1 MRGVPDNTFGEAFG
15 NSVAPTVDSVRA
27 KNPSKSERE
36 CAIHLAVMGRISA
49 ENVLGAPGRG
59 AGRALV
65 ATKRRSPIGL
75 DAICFLSAHDA
86 VKCPEFSAFPSDD
99 LAQLAPMLRHFPRE
113 EA

>member
-1 MRGVPDNTFGEAFG
+1 MSGAPDNTFGEAFG

-65 ATKRRSPIGL
+65 ATKRRSPSRPCRLGL
-75 DAICFLSAHDA
+75 
-86 VKCPEFSAFPSDD
+86 
-99 LAQLAPMLRHFPRE
+99 R
-113 EA
+113 